1 MSHETV
7 GQPDVE
13 PEVESHNSNQSLDGV
28 NIPVPDVLDDE
39 LICDALVSTDLEEDA
54 CVDSRHDLA
63 WKAEIFITEDEWNAS
78 VSSLG
83 TLDSDALIAAT
94 SKKQHTE
101 VKLHQLTAQE
111 KLEVEEA
118 KRKEI
123 DSWLKTNT
131 VQRIL
136 RKKLSPKQVL
146 RCRWILTWTALDE
159 VDQKNHP
166 QKKSHKAKAHPVVLG
181 YLDPDLENIPQDSP
195 TLGRQ

>member
-1 MSHETV
+1 MPETTTEINNSNPGEGPQLDRNVTHETV
-7 GQPDVE
+7 GPPDVE
-13 PEVESHNSNQSLDGV
+13 PEVESHNSNQNLDGV
-28 NIPVPDVLDDE
+28 SIPVPDVLD
-39 LICDALVSTDLEEDA
+39 DALVSTDLEEDV

-78 VSSLG
+78 VSSSG

-111 KLEVEEA
+111 KLEFEEA

-136 RKKLSPKQVL
+136 RNKSY
-146 RCRWILTWTALDE
+146 
-159 VDQKNHP
+159 HP
-166 QKKSHKAKAHPVVLG
+166 NKCSDAAG
-181 YLDPDLENIPQDSP
+181 Y
-195 TLGRQ
+195 